1 TKHSCEMVS
10 LVKIFKMG
18 MIQIILEKCKE
29 GFFIMHGRFRREGEG
44 SCRSPQR
51 CISWHMHPTVIAA
64 DSNSFFK
71 DGRKISVGDCALF
84 KPPQDSP
91 PFIGLIRRLTLSKDN
106 NFQVGVNWLYR
117 PAELKLGKGSL
128 FDGAPNEIFYSFH
141 KDEIPAASLLHPCK
155 VAFLPRGAELPTGTS
170 SFVCRRVYDIE
181 NKCLWWLTDQDYIN
195 GRQEEVD
202 QLLYK
207 TKIEMQGTLQPG
219 GRSPKQTNGL
229 TSASQLKPGSEN
241 AQNSGTAFPS
251 QSKGKKRERGDHS
264 TDPIKRERSSR
275 TDDSGSGQHKTEN
288 SVKSDIAKI
297 TEKGGVVDFEGVE
310 KLVQLMQPDRMEK
323 KMDLNSRSI
332 FAGVVAA
339 TEKVECLNRFMQ
351 LKGLSVFDEWL
362 QDIHKG
368 KFGGASNSK
377 DGDKSVE
384 DFLLVLLRALDKLPV
399 NLPALQTCNIGRS
412 VNHLRT
418 HKNVEIHRKA
428 RSLVDTWKKR
438 VQAEMTSIDTE
449 PGSAQGGP
457 VWSSKSRLPEASHAG
472 SRTPSGSD
480 VAMRSS
486 ITQHSASKTTSVK
499 SSHGES
505 NTKSASSS
513 PGPVKPSSP
522 PASAKE
528 SQPGTSV
535 GGSGTLDAPLIREDR
550 SSSSNQSHSYGQS
563 ISMKE
568 EAKSSA
574 TVSAASSKISTSSSR
589 NRKGSAFAGVSGV
602 QKEGSSSRSFSAL
615 RSSASDKVSP
625 SGFSSERVLEGPV
638 LETGNPKLIVK
649 ISNRSRSPTQGVS
662 GVSPEDPSG
671 MSSQA
676 SPPVLSDKLDQFDN
690 NSREKCDALRCNASP
705 DMTVGS
711 CQVNDRKDILTGSG
725 DGAGSVSVFLDEEKS
740 MSTEDS
746 RQLMDGPKKNKLKWG
761 KSHET
766 SFSPMNA
773 LIESC
778 VKYSEA
784 HSSLSPEDDVGMN
797 LLASVATGEM
807 SRSELISP
815 ADSTERS
822 THAKEEVCIGDDVK
836 SKSSP
841 EEQIRGSENQG
852 LCNDGEGGYKKQALL
867 NGSCSEDGLH
877 VPKQASFSTDIH
889 CGPSHTSADIPAGE
903 RNKPNDSSSVD
914 SRRTVDPKW
923 EVSKNVTQKTDANEK
938 IGDVEINKDVQVE
951 KVTSSIPC
959 VDNIV
964 NCKND
969 GANVAGT
976 DDPLGTAKG
985 TLMVE
990 VPSLNQSCN
999 IDCKSD
1005 VNDGFLGTNS
1015 MQKITATVVKSELK
1029 DRASNEKLQ
1038 QTSPRQIFS
1047 EAGDAV
1053 KVSEMDERDIKN
1065 RVSEIENNDIRK
1077 VDKNTAPEEHNV
1089 AVSCS
1094 TIDGLSS
1101 HNMDVDVEK
1110 KEIGD
1115 LISLPEKGIPASV
1128 SHEEH
1133 KNDDMRESKP
1143 AGIKVDVESAS
1154 NVAEISS
1161 AAPVPDLDAK
1171 IRFDLNEGFTVDDG
1185 KYVEPVSLASSV
1197 STTVQ
1202 ISNSLPF
1209 SVNSFPTLHPA
1220 SITVAA
1226 AAKGPFV
1233 PPEDLLRSKG
1243 ELGWK
1248 GSAATSA
1255 FRPAEPR
1262 KVTEVALANFP
1273 CDAST
1278 SKNGRV
1284 MLDID
1289 LNVDLN
1295 VPDDKVL
1302 EEMAPRDCNFVS
1314 DRAILLNKSSGSMPA
1329 LGSGGLDLDLNRVD
1343 ESNEIGQCSTSRIHN
1358 EEASVVHVK
1367 PFGVLPSADVQRGF
1381 DLNDRPVFDDG
1392 SADQLTIIQQ
1402 VKVAMP
1408 SQLSSTG
1415 PRTNNPGLGSLSS
1428 WFPPASSYSNVAIPS
1443 IISDRADQSFPVIPP
1458 GASQRAFGPAGISPF
1473 TPDVYR
1479 GSVLSSAP
1487 AVSFPSSPFQFP
1499 VFPYGHSFPL
1509 PSASFPI
1516 GGTSYP
1522 DPSSGTRLFAPPVNS
1537 QLLGPV
1543 GAISSQFQRPFM
1555 VGLPDNS
1562 SNIGLE
1568 NSRKWGRQGLDLNAG
1583 PGAVESDAR
1592 EDNLPHSS
1600 GQHSVSNSQVQGEEQ
1615 ARLYPVSSNILKR
1628 TEPDG
1633 GWDKE
1638 NFRYKQSS
1646 RQ

>member
-1 TKHSCEMVS
+1 
-10 LVKIFKMG
+10 
-18 MIQIILEKCKE
+18 
-29 GFFIMHGRFRREGEG
+29 MHGRFRREGEG

-71 DGRKISVGDCALF
+71 DDRKISVGDCALF

-91 PFIGLIRRLTLSKDN
+91 PFIGLIRRLTFSKDN
-106 NFQVGVNWLYR
+106 SLQVGVNWLYR
-117 PAELKLGKGSL
+117 PAELKLGTGSL
-128 FDGAPNEIFYSFH
+128 LDGAPNEIFYSFH

-155 VAFLPRGAELPTGTS
+155 VAFLPRGAELPTGAS
-170 SFVCRRVYDIE
+170 SFVCRRAYDIE

-195 GRQEEVD
+195 ERQEEVD

-207 TKIEMQGTLQPG
+207 TKIEMHGTLHSG
-219 GRSPKQTNGL
+219 GRSPKQANGL
-229 TSASQLKPGSEN
+229 TSASQSKPGSEN
-241 AQNSGTAFPS
+241 APNSGTSFPS

-264 TDPIKRERSSR
+264 TDPSKRERSSR
-275 TDDSGSGQHKTEN
+275 TDDSGSGQHKTDS

-310 KLVQLMQPDRMEK
+310 KLVQLMQPDRLEK
-323 KMDLNSRSI
+323 KMDLNSRSML
-332 FAGVVAA
+332 AGVVAA

-368 KFGGASNSK
+368 KFGGGSNPK

-384 DFLLVLLRALDKLPV
+384 EFLLVLLRALDKLPV
-399 NLPALQTCNIGRS
+399 NLPALQSCNVGRS

-438 VQAEMTSIDTE
+438 VEADMNAET
-449 PGSAQGGP
+449 SAQGTP
-457 VWSSKSRLPEASHAG
+457 VWASKSRLPEASHAG

-486 ITQHSASKTTSVK
+486 ITEHSASKTTSVK

-513 PGPVKPSSP
+513 PGPKPSSP

-528 SQPGTSV
+528 SQSGTSV
-535 GGSGTLDAPLIREDR
+535 GGSGTPDAPLVREDM
-550 SSSSNQSHSYGQS
+550 SSSSNQSHSYSQS
-563 ISMKE
+563 ISTKE
-568 EAKSSA
+568 KAKNST
-574 TVSAASSKISTSSSR
+574 TVSAAASKISSSSSR
-589 NRKGSAFAGVSGV
+589 NRKGSSFPGVSGV
-602 QKEGSSSRSFSAL
+602 QKESGSNRSFSAL
-615 RSSASDKVSP
+615 RNSVSDKVSP
-625 SGFSSERVLEGPV
+625 GFTSERVMEGPV
-638 LETGNPKLIVK
+638 LEAGNTKLIVK
-649 ISNRSRSPTQGVS
+649 ISNRSRSPTQVVS

-671 MSSQA
+671 MMSSQA

-690 NSREKCDALRCNASP
+690 NSREKSDALLCNASP
-705 DMTVGS
+705 DMNVGS
-711 CQVNDRKDILTGSG
+711 CQVNDREDILTRSG
-725 DGAGSVSVFLDEEKS
+725 DGNGAGSVAASLDDEKC
-740 MSTEDS
+740 MSTEES
-746 RQLMDGPKKNKLKWG
+746 RQLMDGPQKNQLKCA
-761 KSHET
+761 KSQET

-778 VKYSEA
+778 AKYSEA

-815 ADSTERS
+815 AESTERS
-822 THAKEEVCIGDDVK
+822 TPAKEDVCLSDDAK

-841 EEQIRGSENQG
+841 EDHIRGTENPR
-852 LCNDGEGGYKKQALL
+852 LRNDGEGGYQKQALL
-867 NGSCSEDGLH
+867 NGSWSEDGLH
-877 VPKQASFSTDIH
+877 LPKQASFPTDINCH
-889 CGPSHTSADIPAGE
+889 PSHTSADILAGD
-903 RNKPNDSSSVD
+903 RNKPYDSSSTD
-914 SRRTVDPKW
+914 CRRTPDPKW
-923 EVSKNVTQKTDANEK
+923 EVSKNLTQKINANEK
-938 IGDVEINKDVQVE
+938 IGDGDMNKEVQE
-951 KVTSSIPC
+951 GNIPSSNPC

-964 NCKND
+964 NRKND
-969 GANVAGT
+969 VTNVAGNEDKSV
-976 DDPLGTAKG
+976 DDPLDKAKG

-990 VPSLNQSCN
+990 VASPNLLCN
-999 IDCKSD
+999 IDCRND
-1005 VNDGFLGTNS
+1005 VNDGLMVGTNS
-1015 MQKITATVVKSELK
+1015 VQKITDIVVNSEHNVK
-1029 DRASNEKLQ
+1029 ASNEKPQ
-1038 QTSPRQIFS
+1038 ETSPRPIFS
-1047 EAGDAV
+1047 EAGHVV
-1053 KVSEMDERDIKN
+1053 KVRERNEKDLKS
-1065 RVSEIENNDIRK
+1065 RVTEIENDNIRT
-1077 VDKNTAPEEHNV
+1077 VDRNTALEGHSV
-1089 AVSCS
+1089 AGSCS
-1094 TIDGLSS
+1094 TIDGVNSRS
-1101 HNMDVDVEK
+1101 TDGDVEK
-1110 KEIGD
+1110 KEVGD
-1115 LISLPEKGIPASV
+1115 LMSLPETGIPTSV
-1128 SHEEH
+1128 AHDGN
-1133 KNDDMRESKP
+1133 KNDDMRESEP
-1143 AGIKVDVESAS
+1143 AGIEVCEVESAS
-1154 NVAEISS
+1154 NVADASS
-1161 AAPVPDLDAK
+1161 AVPGPDLDAK
-1171 IRFDLNEGFTVDDG
+1171 VRFDLNEGFTVDDG
-1185 KYVEPVSLASSV
+1185 KYAEPVSLLASV
-1197 STTVQ
+1197 STTVHMSKKSPQ
-1202 ISNSLPF
+1202 F
-1209 SVNSFPTLHPA
+1209 SVNPIPTLHPA

-1262 KVTEVALANFP
+1262 KVAENTNFP
-1273 CDAST
+1273 YDAST
-1278 SKNGRV
+1278 SKNDRV

-1302 EEMAPRDCNFVS
+1302 VEMASGDCNLVN
-1314 DRAILLNKSSGSMPA
+1314 DRPILLHKSSGSMPA

-1343 ESNEIGQCSTSRIHN
+1343 ESNEIGQCSTGRIHN
-1358 EEASVVHVK
+1358 EEGSVVHVK
-1367 PFGVLPSADVQRGF
+1367 PFGGLPSADVQRGF
-1381 DLNDRPVFDDG
+1381 DLNDRPGFDDG

-1408 SQLSSTG
+1408 SQLPSAG

-1428 WFPPASSYSNVAIPS
+1428 WFPPASSYSNVAMPS
-1443 IISDRADQSFPVIPP
+1443 IIPDRADQSFPVIPP
-1458 GASQRAFGPAGISPF
+1458 GASQRTFCPAGLSPF
-1473 TPDVYR
+1473 TPDIYR
-1479 GSVLSSAP
+1479 GSVLSSSP

-1522 DPSSGTRLFAPPVNS
+1522 DSSSGTRLFAPPANS

-1562 SNIGLE
+1562 SYSGME
-1568 NSRKWGRQGLDLNAG
+1568 NSRKWGRHGLDLNAG
-1583 PGAVESDAR
+1583 PGAVESDVR
-1592 EDNLPHSS
+1592 EDNLPHPSS
-1600 GQHSVSNSQVQGEEQ
+1600 QHSVSYSQVQGEEQ
-1615 ARLYPVSSNILKR
+1615 AGLYPVSVGTVNFWATGSLQVLSGGNPHPAMGYYTMAKICICKKR
-1628 TEPDG
+1628 QKVRVGFDDELT
-1633 GWDKE
+1633 
-1638 NFRYKQSS
+1638 QV
-1646 RQ
+1646 